1 MCLLDNTLFEHSLS
15 NFHEASDVSTFN
27 VVDSAVSL
35 FTEFNASVVDAF
47 HDEVKFSVNF
57 SWRPRI
63 VQIVFDSYNKILWMK
78 GGDDLGND
86 FLSAVIDIVVD
97 LIGCTL
103 EKVGIDREGDECEY
117 A

>member
-1 MCLLDNTLFEHSLS
+1 MS

-27 VVDSAVSL
+27 VVDRAVSL

-86 FLSAVIDIVVD
+86 FLSAVIDVVVD
-97 LIGCTL
+97 LFGGTL
-103 EKVGIDREGDECEY
+103 EEIGIDRESDECE
-117 A
+117 